1 MESSSKKEKRPL
13 KRARTGQDAG
23 DANGPTSAEEAVM
36 ILQSCVPYL
45 SDDMQTWLAG
55 VPSSTNP
62 WSNMDSL
69 LPLLLAFP
77 PHPPPA
83 APLSDKDYD
92 MQIRSVLQ
100 LLNKTSAKKL
110 TGGVSGGGDL
120 LEVIRADL
128 HITSFCGCLPL
139 FASLLNILPDDRL

>member
-1 MESSSKKEKRPL
+1 MESSSKENKRPL

-36 ILQSCVPYL
+36 ILQSY
-45 SDDMQTWLAG
+45 DMQTWLAG

-128 HITSFCGCLPL
+128 HTTSFCDCLPL
-139 FASLLNILPDDRL
+139 FLPAC

>member
-1 MESSSKKEKRPL
+1 MERPI
-13 KRARTGQDAG
+13 KRARTDHDAG

-55 VPSSTNP
+55 DPSSINP

-120 LEVIRADL
+120 LEVSRTDL
-128 HITSFCGCLPL
+128 HTTSFCDCLFF